1 MLHGLLRIAKQYC
14 VAKIAHI
21 QFSPASFMSVKMI
34 EIVNKET
41 FFRRKKVQTKL
52 RNP

>member
-1 MLHGLLRIAKQYC
+1 
-14 VAKIAHI
+14 VAKVADI

-34 EIVNKET
+34 EIVNKEMFNKET